1 MRAVIWAAALV
12 ALPGTCIAGGDAHPR
27 AFAPPLPRQGLCA
40 PLSPCQR
47 RRIPSCRPALGALR
61 LAAQVQNPV
70 PTAREGWADEA
81 IPVAKLF
88 GAGEGMMAPGGA
100 DSQLSERV
108 FIAVQVRS

>member
-61 LAAQVQNPV
+61 LAAQ
-70 PTAREGWADEA
+70 
-81 IPVAKLF
+81 F